1 MKMNNSTTMN
11 DHQPHESA
19 HSVRGYLFVYFA
31 LLAGTGLTVWASFI
45 PFGSREANIAVALL
59 IAGVKAF
66 LVVAYFMHLISERK
80 MIYNV
85 MGFTVFFFISLMFL
99 TLYAMH
105 DFPPT
110 TVTH

>member
-1 MKMNNSTTMN
+1 MIMDNSRTMN
-11 DHQPHESA
+11 HEAAPAAA

-31 LLAGTGLTVWASFI
+31 LVAGTGLTVWASFI
-45 PFGSREANIAVALL
+45 PFGSIEINIAVALL

-66 LVVAYFMHLISERK
+66 LVAGYFMHLISERR

-85 MGFTVFFFISLMFL
+85 LGFTALFFLSLMFL